1 MPKPI
6 TFEHFEA
13 EVLKLYQ
20 SPSRRP
26 ATRAKVAQALREL
39 KIFCE
44 FSKNLDPGKIA
55 DWMAAH
61 PDRTV
66 ATHRSLLSALRAACS
81 YGAFRG
87 WLENPFAFRG
97 LNGWFSGDELEE
109 GEEDFPRHRSVDDVV
124 RVLRQAD
131 LEAGGGQW
139 VSLRDRAV
147 IYTAAFTGAG
157 NREILGLRTKDL
169 DLARGVI
176 RFRSHP
182 RRRLKTRARAAVVGV
197 SPPLAEVLA
206 GWLPHTQ
213 CEWLFPHKY
222 FTGPWLNGSVG
233 AKPLDRVKALAERAG
248 VKGLTLLSLRHT
260 VGTHAE
266 AWGLSEL
273 ELQSQLRHSRRQTQ
287 KHYRHADLD
296 LRRQTAAKI
305 RYDTTLTTD
314 GGTP

>member
-1 MPKPI
+1 MPTSVTWK
-6 TFEHFEA
+6 HFA
-13 EVLKLYQ
+13 DEVLKLYQ
-20 SPSRRP
+20 PPSRRP

-61 PDRTV
+61 PDRAV
-66 ATHRSLLSALRAACS
+66 ATHRSLLSSLRAACS

-87 WLENPFAFRG
+87 WLNNPFEFRG
-97 LNGWFSGDELEE
+97 LNEWFSEDELEE
-109 GEEDFPRHRSVDDVV
+109 GEEDFPRHRSLGDVE
-124 RVLRQAD
+124 RVLRQSD
-131 LEAGGGQW
+131 LEAESGEW
-139 VSLRDRAV
+139 VALRDRAV
-147 IYTAAFTGAG
+147 IYSAAFTGAG
-157 NREILGLRTKDL
+157 TREILGLRCKDL
-169 DLARGVI
+169 DLVASVI

-197 SPPLAEVLA
+197 APPLALVLA
-206 GWLPHTQ
+206 GWLPHTK

-222 FTGPWLNGSVG
+222 LTGPWLNGSVG
-233 AKPLDRVKALAERAG
+233 AKPLDRIKALGERAG
-248 VKGLTLLSLRHT
+248 VHGLTLLSLRHT

-287 KHYRHADLD
+287 RHYRHADLA

-314 GGTP
+314 GGTT